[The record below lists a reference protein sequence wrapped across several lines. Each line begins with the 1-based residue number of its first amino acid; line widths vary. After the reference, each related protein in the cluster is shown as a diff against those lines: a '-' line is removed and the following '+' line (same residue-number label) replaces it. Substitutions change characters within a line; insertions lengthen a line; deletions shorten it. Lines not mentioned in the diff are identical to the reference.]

1 LVFIGVDMD
10 KIVLLSRLEE
20 CLLTPKEM
28 ELGPNHWETWES
40 YLPIDPLEDDSEPQ
54 SPS

>member
-1 LVFIGVDMD
+1 
-10 KIVLLSRLEE
+10 
-20 CLLTPKEM
+20 LLTPKEM

-40 YLPIDPLEDDSEPQ
+40 SLPIDPLEDDSEPQ